1 MIFLDRLSALSIT
14 NRFERRDDGMRPFSR
29 QVISATPYCQLRLAL
44 VEIAKIEYL
53 HDEAM
58 THS

>member
-1 MIFLDRLSALSIT
+1 LSIT
-14 NRFERRDDGMRPFSR
+14 NRLDRREDGKRPLSR